1 MDQKAFLLLFV
12 LQMQQ
17 SLRKMKVKDGEEA
30 QLYHK
35 KGMEQQASY
44 LIKGSS

>member
-1 MDQKAFLLLFV
+1 MFSSDILWSKSQ
-12 LQMQQ
+12 
-17 SLRKMKVKDGEEA
+17 VKDGEEA